1 LFKKNADLE
10 IHRINGNKKFT
21 LKPDD
26 HLYSKF
32 DDADYLK
39 ALAGTGTNMKRIE
52 EIHNFRVEHSKPKP
66 SPTNNTQQSSIVFE
80 AYGR

>member
-1 LFKKNADLE
+1 
-10 IHRINGNKKFT
+10 

-26 HLYSKF
+26 QLYSKF

-52 EIHNFRVEHSKPKP
+52 EIHNFRVEHSNPKP
-66 SPTNNTQQSSIVFE
+66 SPTNNMQQSNIVFK

>member
-1 LFKKNADLE
+1 LE
-10 IHRINGNKKFT
+10 IHRIYGNKKFT

-26 HLYSKF
+26 QLYSKF
-32 DDADYLK
+32 GDTDYLK

-52 EIHNFRVEHSKPKP
+52 DIHNFRVEHSHPKP
-66 SPTNNTQQSSIVFE
+66 SPTNNTQQSSIVFK